1 MNTMPRIFY
10 DVGSS
15 VGSDAAIGAT
25 LGSVIPGVGTLIGGA
40 GGAAVGLVSGLIQ
53 KKKGNELL
61 KKNPFPTE
69 GLPNEELANQQIARG
84 AATQGLPSEEYAQ
97 AQKNIQRNQA
107 AQLATA
113 QTAPGGAVR
122 NIGAIQQN
130 SNDAGANLTAASA
143 QTRQQNIGQLL
154 GVNNQVA
161 SWRDKLFDWNNK
173 TKYAQNYNYAMGLVG
188 QGNQNVM
195 SGIDKAIG
203 TTAGVAA
210 SGLFGGGN
218 KNPGVTANPGGNMPG
233 YNATA
238 LPGVANTGGAYA
250 NPGSASPAADM
261 PYIGT
266 TPNLLGQ

>member
-1 MNTMPRIFY
+1 MPRIFY
-10 DVGSS
+10 APS
-15 VGSDAAIGAT
+15 VGGDVATDAATGAA
-25 LGSVIPGVGTLIGGA
+25 LGSVAGPVGTIVGGV

-53 KKKGNELL
+53 KSKANKLL
-61 KKNPFPTE
+61 KQNPFPAE
-69 GLPNEELANQQIARG
+69 GMPNEELANQQIAQG

-130 SNDAGANLTAASA
+130 SNDANANLTAASA

-173 TKYAQNYNYAMGLVG
+173 TKYAQKYNYAMGLLG

-195 SGIDKAIG
+195 SGIDKGIG
-203 TTAGVAA
+203 TATGAAA

-218 KNPGVTANPGGNMPG
+218 TGRTGSGPSANYYNPGLASTSGTG
-233 YNATA
+233 Y
-238 LPGVANTGGAYA
+238 
-250 NPGSASPAADM
+250 SSPASQVASIN
-261 PYIGT
+261 PNSV
-266 TPNLLGQ
+266 PNLLGQ